1 VPAGYGVTTDIKLI
15 LRWTFL
21 GQMNNPP
28 PIPTSDD
35 VQRIIN
41 IADPVIRNL
50 QITQCYH
57 ELSAVLAWRT
67 RMVANWCTFATW
79 ASKQAGQT
87 IRKEDL
93 RRLLESRLK
102 SSLSTQQ
109 AAESFAVTASLQG
122 QNQFESPGQVALRAV
137 NFTTAIERASQAISR
152 GNKKVFEEIG
162 GEFARFYA
170 TCLLDPT
177 PDDQK
182 IARFC
187 GELRPG
193 LAPEGQSS
201 LRQAFTHYY
210 QALFAKDV
218 KTRAELILLANIEI
232 GFHEQ
237 TRLQP
242 EIAESLDV
250 GLITFL
256 QFARPLIAG
265 IFPMS
270 GWFAL
275 AHLYVRRLLGRPTA
289 LDLAIQALL
298 ATARSHLRQTITEI
312 MMTISLPSGVQLRLS
327 KDLANGFPDS
337 LKDITNSELRELL
350 QTHDPTP
357 NSSTGSGVLDWADL
371 PDRLHF
377 IIDLFRCYQENQSL
391 FSAPFMPEQVQALR
405 AGKIPTGRL

>member
-1 VPAGYGVTTDIKLI
+1 MHIH
-15 LRWTFL
+15 
-21 GQMNNPP
+21 P
-28 PIPTSDD
+28 PISTIDD

-57 ELSAVLAWRT
+57 ELSAVLAGRT
-67 RMVANWCTFATW
+67 GMAANWCTFATW

-87 IRKEDL
+87 IRKDDL
-93 RRLLESRLK
+93 RRLVESRLK

-122 QNQFESPGQVALRAV
+122 QNQFESPGQVASRSV
-137 NFTTAIERASQAISR
+137 NFTTAIERASDAISR

-177 PDDQK
+177 PDDEK
-182 IARFC
+182 IACFC
-187 GELRPG
+187 EELRPG
-193 LAPEGQSS
+193 EPPEGQSYLS
-201 LRQAFTHYY
+201 QAFTHYY
-210 QALFAKDV
+210 QALFEKDV

-242 EIAESLDV
+242 EIAESLDA
-250 GLITFL
+250 GLINFL
-256 QFARPLIAG
+256 QFTRPMFAS

-270 GWFAL
+270 DWFAL
-275 AHLYVRRLLGRPTA
+275 AHLYLRRLLGRPTA

-312 MMTISLPSGVQLRLS
+312 MMTISLPSGVILRLG
-327 KDLANGFPDS
+327 KDLADGFPDS
-337 LKDITNSELRELL
+337 LKEIINPELRHLL
-350 QTHDPTP
+350 QKHDPTP
-357 NSSTGSGVLDWADL
+357 NSPIDSGVLDWADL

-377 IIDLFRCYQENQSL
+377 IIDLFRCYQENQDL
-391 FSAPFMPEQVQALR
+391 FSPPFMPEQVQALG